1 MAAFEYIALDT
12 KGKQKKG
19 TLEADSG
26 RQVRQLLRDMQLAP
40 LTVEPAAEDQ
50 KSGGKITLFRPRGM
64 SPLELA
70 LFTRQMAT
78 LLAASLPLEEAL
90 RAVAQQTEKRHISNL
105 IMAVRS
111 RVLEG
116 HTLAQSMADYPHTF
130 SDMFRSTIAA
140 GEQSGFL
147 DSVFDNLADYTEQ
160 RFESRRNVEMA
171 MIYPICLMLL
181 ALIIVGF
188 LLVYIVPDIVGV
200 FDNSG
205 QELPGL
211 TKGLISL
218 SEFIQS
224 YILLIIGFIVACVFG
239 VRYLLSQKHIR
250 RSWDKRKLGLPLI
263 GKIARGGNTARYSST
278 LSILTSSSVPLVEAM
293 QIASEVINNVWMKER
308 LAVATQHVSE
318 GVSLRAA
325 LDSAG
330 YFPPMM
336 LHMVASGEAS
346 GELDTMLAKVSTYQ
360 QKELERLVGTL
371 VKLFEPFMLLFMG
384 GMVMMIVMAVLLPIL
399 NMNELLG

>member
-1 MAAFEYIALDT
+1 MAAFEYIALD
-12 KGKQKKG
+12 KRGRQKKG

-26 RQVRQLLRDMQLAP
+26 RQVRQQLREMQLAP
-40 LTVEPAAEDQ
+40 LNVEPAAESQ
-50 KSGGKITLFRPRGM
+50 KSRKSYSLFYARGM

-116 HTLAQSMADYPHTF
+116 HSLAQSMAEYPHTF
-130 SDMFRSTIAA
+130 NDMFRSTIAA

-171 MIYPICLMLL
+171 MIYPIVLMFL
-181 ALIIVGF
+181 ALAIVGF

-200 FDNSG
+200 FENSG
-205 QELPGL
+205 QDLPAL
-211 TKGLISL
+211 TSGLISL
-218 SEFIQS
+218 SEFVQS
-224 YILLIIGFIVACVFG
+224 YILLILLLVAMCIFG
-239 VRYLLSQKHIR
+239 VRYLLSQPDIR
-250 RSWDKRKLGLPLI
+250 KSWDKRKLELPLV

-293 QIASEVINNVWMKER
+293 QIASEVVNNVWIKER
-308 LAVATQHVSE
+308 LATATQHVSE
-318 GVSLRAA
+318 GTSLRAA

-346 GELDTMLAKVSTYQ
+346 GELDTMLAKVSHYQ

-384 GMVMMIVMAVLLPIL
+384 GMVMTIVLAVLLPIL